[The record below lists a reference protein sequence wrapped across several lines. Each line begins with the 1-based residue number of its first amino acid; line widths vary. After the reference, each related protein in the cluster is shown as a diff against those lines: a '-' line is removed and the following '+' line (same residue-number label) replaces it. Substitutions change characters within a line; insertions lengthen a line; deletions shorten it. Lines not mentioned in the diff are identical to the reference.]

1 MKPLNL
7 WIQGRKDLDHTH
19 GCQPILRPRP
29 DGKGTWDGDVL
40 NLKIGLACDL
50 FVNHCDDVM
59 IHVIV
64 ILHQP
69 VRIFV

>member
-7 WIQGRKDLDHTH
+7 WIQGRKDLDHTQ

-29 DGKGTWDGDVL
+29 DGKGTWEGDVL

-50 FVNHCDDVM
+50 FVNHCD
-59 IHVIV
+59 
-64 ILHQP
+64 
-69 VRIFV
+69 